1 MTARLSLTTLPAALR
16 PIVEPSKVGIVH
28 LGLGAF
34 HRAHQAVFTEEAAI
48 LTGETGWGISG
59 ISQRSAAVREQ
70 LAPQDGLYSVLTR
83 GSGDPGIRVIGSIRE
98 VLTAPEDPEAVVAR
112 IGDPAVA
119 AVTLTVTEKG
129 YRAAVQGGLDLT
141 DPEIQAD
148 LAGRPPRTVVGQLAA
163 GLVRRAETGAGP
175 LTVLS
180 CDNLVANGPFL
191 RRLMEDYAAALA
203 GSSPPS
209 SAGVASGGA
218 GRIRLDAKVLAEQL
232 EVARFPASMVDRIV
246 PATTDADREEA
257 AGLLGVRDE
266 AVVVAEP
273 FLQWVIE
280 DDFAGPRPGWE
291 KAGAILTGDVAPWEQ
306 AKLRMLNATH
316 SMLAYLGALRGYE
329 TIAEAVRDEQLAG
342 LATELMTKDVIPTL
356 TPPEGLDLKAYGQ
369 SVLERFANPALKHR
383 TAQVAMDGSVKLP
396 VRLLGTIRDR
406 LAANA
411 EPRLAGLA
419 VAAWMVYVAGGVD
432 AKGNVLKLDD
442 PQAGKLQATLA
453 DAGITPG
460 HRSRGGG
467 TSLARPAGAP
477 AEAGG
482 IALGATPA
490 SVVDALLGVESIFGA
505 DLRDNTVFREL
516 LIDQVGSLTR

>member
-1 MTARLSLTTLPAALR
+1 MTARLSLTTLPAGQR
-16 PIVEPSKVGIVH
+16 PIAEPDRIGIVH

-34 HRAHQAVFTEEAAI
+34 HRAHQAVFTEQAAI
-48 LTGETGWGISG
+48 ITGETGWGISG
-59 ISQRSAAVREQ
+59 VSQRSATVREQ

-83 GSGDPGIRVIGSIRE
+83 GPGDPTVRVMGSIRE
-98 VLTAPEDPEAVVAR
+98 VLTAPEDPGAVVAR
-112 IGDPAVA
+112 IADPAVSV
-119 AVTLTVTEKG
+119 VTLTVTEKG

-148 LAGRPPRTVVGQLAA
+148 LAGRAPRTVVGQLAA
-163 GLVRRAETGAGP
+163 GLVRRGESGAGP

-191 RRLMEDYAAALA
+191 RRLMEDYVRAL
-203 GSSPPS
+203 PE
-209 SAGVASGGA
+209 
-218 GRIRLDAKVLAEQL
+218 AKNLIEQL
-232 EVARFPASMVDRIV
+232 EIARFPASMVDRIV

-280 DDFAGPRPGWE
+280 DDFAGARPAWD

-342 LATELMTKDVIPTL
+342 LANELMTADVIPTL
-356 TPPEGLDLKAYGQ
+356 TPPEGLDLTAYGQ

-411 EPRLAGLA
+411 EPRLAALA

-432 AKGNVLKLDD
+432 ANGNPLKLDD
-442 PQAGKLQATLA
+442 PQAARLQETLA

-460 HRSRGGG
+460 HRSGGAAVQRG
-467 TSLARPAGAP
+467 SAAGS
-477 AEAGG
+477 G
-482 IALGATPA
+482 IALGAAPA
-490 SVVDALLGVESIFGA
+490 AVVGALLGVESIFGE
-505 DLRDNTVFREL
+505 DLRDNAVFRGL
-516 LIDQVGSLTR
+516 LVDQVGGLTE

>member
-1 MTARLSLTTLPAALR
+1 MIERLSLAGIPATHR
-16 PIVEPSKVGIVH
+16 PGVDPRELTVGIVH

-34 HRAHQAVFTEEAAI
+34 HRAHQAVFTEQAAI
-48 LTGETGWGISG
+48 LSGDTRWGICG
-59 ISQRSAAVREQ
+59 VSQRSSTVRDQ

-83 GSGDPGIRVIGSIRE
+83 GQGDPAVQVIGSIRD
-98 VLTAPEDPEAVVAR
+98 VLTAPEDPAAVVVR
-112 IGDPAVA
+112 IADPGVAV
-119 AVTLTVTEKG
+119 VTLTVTEKG
-129 YRAAVQGGLDLT
+129 YRAAAKGGLDLT

-163 GLVRRAETGAGP
+163 GLVRRAENGAGP
-175 LTVLS
+175 LTVVS

-191 RRLMEDYAAALA
+191 RRLMEDYAAA
-203 GSSPPS
+203 SPN
-209 SAGVASGGA
+209 
-218 GRIRLDAKVLAEQL
+218 AKLLVEQL

-246 PATTDADREEA
+246 PATTDADRDEA
-257 AGLLGVRDE
+257 AALLGVRDE

-280 DDFAGPRPGWE
+280 DDFAGPRPDWD

-329 TIAEAVRDEQLAG
+329 TIAEAVRDEELAG
-342 LATELMTKDVIPTL
+342 LATELMTADVIPTL
-356 TPPEGLDLKAYGQ
+356 TPPDGLDLPAYGR

-396 VRLLGTIRDR
+396 VRLLGTVRDR

-411 EPRLAGLA
+411 EPRLAALA

-432 AKGNVLKLDD
+432 ANGKVLSLDD
-442 PQAGKLQATLA
+442 PQAGKLRAALEG
-453 DAGITPG
+453 AGTE
-460 HRSRGGG
+460 
-467 TSLARPAGAP
+467 PAA
-477 AEAGG
+477 
-482 IALGATPA
+482 
-490 SVVDALLGVESIFGA
+490 VVNALLGVEAVFGP
-505 DLRDNTVFREL
+505 DLSDNAVFRNL
-516 LIDQVGSLTR
+516 LTDHVASLTR